1 MSNWTNISFQGY
13 TTSCSRY
20 EDNLYLKDL
29 DSLYITSLVLVV
41 SNCFTAVSAILGN
54 GLVILVVFTT
64 SPLHSPANV
73 LLCCLAWTD
82 LLTGLITQPIWTIK
96 LVARITE
103 NYPTYCYF
111 SKLLIVPALSLN
123 WASLF
128 TLSMINLDRFL
139 ALNLHL
145 RYREFVTL
153 RRVIAVEAVV
163 FVISISLGARALVAA
178 AALSRTLI
186 IVFLLLNILPNL
198 ILYKSISHTVR
209 KHQRTIQAQQNIAS
223 HLRGCNGLDVK
234 KYNKSVGTT
243 ALIFG
248 AFCLC
253 YVPTL
258 CWSFVARVYAGLDVT
273 SWEVRMGTEVSY
285 MVLIFNSTLNPILY
299 CLRIADIR
307 NAAHRIF
314 RKI

>member
-1 MSNWTNISFQGY
+1 M
-13 TTSCSRY
+13 
-20 EDNLYLKDL
+20 
-29 DSLYITSLVLVV
+29 
-41 SNCFTAVSAILGN
+41 NCFTAVTAILGN
-54 GLVILVVFTT
+54 GLVILAILTT
-64 SPLHSPANV
+64 SLLLSPSDV

-82 LLTGLITQPIWTIK
+82 LLTDLIAQPIWTIK
-96 LVARITE
+96 IVARIIE

-128 TLSMINLDRFL
+128 TLSMINVDRFL

-145 RYREFVTL
+145 RYREFVTI
-153 RRVIAVEAVV
+153 RGVIVAEAVV
-163 FVISISLGARALVAA
+163 FVISISLGVRTLVAA
-178 AALSRTLI
+178 AALSKTLI

-198 ILYKSISHTVR
+198 ILYKSISHTVQ
-209 KHQRTIQAQQNIAS
+209 KHQRTIQAQQNIAN
-223 HLRGCNGLDVK
+223 HLQGRSSLDVK

-258 CWSFVARVYAGLDVT
+258 CSNFVA
-273 SWEVRMGTEVSY
+273 
-285 MVLIFNSTLNPILY
+285 
-299 CLRIADIR
+299 
-307 NAAHRIF
+307 
-314 RKI
+314 